1 MDAELAKKIQEIIND
16 SKKARQERDMAI
28 QELDTIKKEYN
39 KLLQELITTRNK
51 KDDALNEI
59 KELKISL
66 QKAVDLAQS
75 AVTELKMLE
84 TNVVKVKN
92 KKHDSYNIY
101 IL

>member
-1 MDAELAKKIQEIIND
+1 
-16 SKKARQERDMAI
+16 MAI

-75 AVTELKMLE
+75 AVTELK
-84 TNVVKVKN
+84 NVRDQRGKG
-92 KKHDSYNIY
+92 KK
-101 IL
+101 